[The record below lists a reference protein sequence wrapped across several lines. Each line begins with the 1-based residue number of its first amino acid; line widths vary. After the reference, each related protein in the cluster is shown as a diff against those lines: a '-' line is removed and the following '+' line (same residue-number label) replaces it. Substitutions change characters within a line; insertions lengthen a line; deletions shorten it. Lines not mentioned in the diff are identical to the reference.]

1 MTATRV
7 QVLDA
12 LIQLLVSDTP
22 SSDDKDIIAA
32 AVGLLQVWVSA
43 PGAEMRDVRGL
54 HSVFVSAPQP
64 LTRQMIFL
72 RTFVQAR

>member
-1 MTATRV
+1 MHTPAQRWQAQAGSGKTCAF
-7 QVLDA
+7 VL
-12 LIQLLVSDTP
+12 
-22 SSDDKDIIAA
+22 
-32 AVGLLQVWVSA
+32 GLLQVWVSA

-72 RTFVQAR
+72 RTFVRAR